1 MEAIAVTAIPAES
14 GSPKVILRTFPVL
27 PAEERRR
34 RDAARHRVY
43 RARRQ
48 TKRAGGVV
56 LEELHLNAAILYGL
70 RRLGLVGAD
79 ERDPETIAG
88 AVCYLLQNVSCEL
101 ARILERLTP
110 DER

>member
-1 MEAIAVTAIPAES
+1 MTTTPAES
-14 GSPKVILRTFPVL
+14 PSPGTILRTFRAL
-27 PAEERRR
+27 PPEERRR

-48 TKRAGGVV
+48 TKQAGGVV

-79 ERDPETIAG
+79 ERDPATIAG

-101 ARILERLTP
+101 ACILERLTP